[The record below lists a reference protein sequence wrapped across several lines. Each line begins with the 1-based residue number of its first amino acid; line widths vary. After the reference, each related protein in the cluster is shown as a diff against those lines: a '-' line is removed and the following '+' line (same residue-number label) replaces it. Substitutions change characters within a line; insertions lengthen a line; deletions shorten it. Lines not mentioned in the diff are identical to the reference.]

1 MFALKLAW
9 RDSRRA
15 RRKLLL
21 FVSAMALG
29 VASLVSIR
37 AFGYNLDRALESQAK
52 ELFGADVR
60 LFRRA
65 AFSKADEALLD
76 SLAAAEPVE
85 RGRRVEFASM
95 AVLPGGTRLVG
106 VVATRGPIP
115 FYGKV
120 ETVPASAAQSYQA
133 DGDALVDATLMVQY
147 SAEVGDSVSIGERR
161 YRIAGRIEG
170 VTGQPEIG
178 ALVGPRVLVPLE
190 AVDPALFGRGSR
202 LTTYEEWKITDGSSP
217 DSLVARYDARFQQVS
232 LRTETASGNEGD
244 WSSALGYL
252 TRFLQLVGFVA
263 LLLGGLGVASSIH
276 VYVRQKAD
284 SVATLRCLGVPART
298 ALAVFVIQAAA
309 MGALGALLG
318 ALLGVGVQ
326 QLLPRVLG
334 AFLPVDV
341 PTTFELAAVLEG
353 LGIGMATALGFALLP
368 LVGVRRIEPMRAIRQ
383 SAGSEKAKTDPL
395 AWLVGLALLAGVVGF
410 AYLQTGDVRAALAFA
425 GGTAAA
431 FGLLA
436 LAAVAVRALARRL
449 VPAGAPFWWRQ
460 GLANLYRPGNQT
472 LTLLLTL
479 GLGTFLVATL
489 WLVQRSVLGQVELP
503 ADGGQ
508 RPDLILFDIQ
518 SDQRQGVRDSV
529 EAAGGRVVDAVP
541 MVSMRITAVDG
552 RETAELRLLSAD
564 TSATA
569 EAEEDERGGRRPAGW
584 ALRREYRSTFRDQIV
599 DSETVIAGTFTGTV
613 PADTPVVPISME
625 QDLAK
630 DLNVGLGSR
639 ITWDVQ
645 GVPIQSEVTSL
656 RAVDWAQVAPNFFVV
671 FPAGPLDEAP
681 QFGMLTARVGSAER
695 SAAVQRAVVRG
706 FPNVSAID
714 VTLVLQTL
722 EGVLARVAF
731 VLQFM
736 AGFSLATGLVVLAGA
751 VLVARTQRTE
761 EGVLLRTLGGEKSL
775 VRRVFIA
782 EYAALGLLGA
792 IVGLALALVAA
803 WLLARFA
810 FEVPFRPA
818 ALPLLAALVGVPV
831 LTVLVGL
838 AGSRGLLDRPPLD
851 VLRDA

>member
-29 VASLVSIR
+29 VASLVAIR
-37 AFGYNLDRALESQAK
+37 AFGRNLDRALESQAK

-115 FYGKV
+115 FYGRV
-120 ETVPASAAQSYQA
+120 ETVPAGAAQTYQA
-133 DGDALVDATLMVQY
+133 DGEALVDGTLMAQY
-147 SAEVGDSVSIGERR
+147 DAEVGDSVSIGERR
-161 YRIAGRIEG
+161 YRIAGRVDG

-178 ALVGPRVLVPLE
+178 ALVGPRVFLPLE
-190 AVDPALFGRGSR
+190 AVDPLLFGRGSR
-202 LTTYEEWKITDGSSP
+202 LTTYEELRVTDGSPP
-217 DSLVARYDARFQQVS
+217 DSLVARYADRFAQVNF
-232 LRTETASGNEGD
+232 RTETAGGNEGD
-244 WSSALGYL
+244 WSEALGLL

-298 ALAVFVIQAAA
+298 ALLVFVLQAAA
-309 MGALGALLG
+309 MGALGAALG

-334 AFLPVDV
+334 SFLPVDV
-341 PTTFELAAVLEG
+341 PTTFEPAAVLEG
-353 LGIGMATALGFALLP
+353 LGIGLATALGFALLP
-368 LVGVRRIEPMRAIRQ
+368 LVGVRRIEPMRAIRRA
-383 SAGSEKAKTDPL
+383 AGSESSRPDPL
-395 AWLVGLALLAGVVGF
+395 AWLVGAALLAGVVGF
-410 AYLQTGDVRAALAFA
+410 AYLQTGDWRAAFAFA

-436 LAAVAVRALARRL
+436 LAAVGVRALARRL
-449 VPAGAPFWWRQ
+449 VPDGAPFWWRQ

-479 GLGTFLVATL
+479 GLGTFLIATL
-489 WLVQRSVLGQVELP
+489 WLVQRSVLGQVALP
-503 ADGGQ
+503 EGGSE

-529 EAAGGRVVDAVP
+529 EAAGALVIDAVP
-541 MVSMRITAVDG
+541 MVSMRISAVDG
-552 RETAELRLLSAD
+552 LDTAALRAD
-564 TSATA
+564 TSRAA
-569 EAEEDERGGRRPAGW
+569 EGEPEEQAERGGRRPEGW
-584 ALRREYRSTFRDQIV
+584 ALRREYRSTFRDRLV
-599 DSETVIAGTFTGTV
+599 DSETLVAGTFTGTV

-625 QDLAK
+625 QDLAG
-630 DLNVGLGSR
+630 DLGVRLGSR

-645 GVPIQSEVTSL
+645 GVPIESEVTSL
-656 RAVDWAQVAPNFFVV
+656 RTVDWAQVAPNFFVV
-671 FPAGPLDEAP
+671 FPAGPLDAAP
-681 QFGMLTARVGSAER
+681 QFGMLTAKAGSAER

-714 VTLVLQTL
+714 VTLVLRTL
-722 EGVLARVAF
+722 EGVLGRVAF

-761 EGVLLRTLGGEKSL
+761 EGVLLRTLGGEKAL

-792 IVGLALALVAA
+792 VVGVVLALVAA

-810 FEVPFRPA
+810 FDVPFRPS
-818 ALPLLAALVGVPV
+818 ALPLLAALVGVPA